1 MRVPTLLV
9 AVCLLSSAFFQVFPA
24 NAATVQQCSAPAG
37 SQCTLT
43 FNLNN
48 GDKVSGSISI
58 TGGSSNDVNF
68 YVTNPSG
75 AKIYDAGRVTDGTS
89 FTFNADTS
97 GAYILHFDNSF
108 SLLSGKQVTVSYDV
122 SSGGIPEFPPQILL
136 VAVLSLFVVVTYM
149 MVRRRVANAPGRTS
163 RE

>member
-1 MRVPTLLV
+1 MRVAILLV
-9 AVCLLSSAFFQVFPA
+9 AVCLLSSAPIQVIPA
-24 NAATVQQCSAPAG
+24 YAATVQQCSTSAG

-43 FNLNN
+43 LNLNN

-89 FTFNADTS
+89 FAFTADTS

-122 SSGGIPEFPPQILL
+122 STGGIPEFPPQILF
-136 VAVLSLFVVVTYM
+136 VTVLSLFVIVSYVI
-149 MVRRRVANAPGRTS
+149 VRRRFANAPNATS
-163 RE
+163 RA